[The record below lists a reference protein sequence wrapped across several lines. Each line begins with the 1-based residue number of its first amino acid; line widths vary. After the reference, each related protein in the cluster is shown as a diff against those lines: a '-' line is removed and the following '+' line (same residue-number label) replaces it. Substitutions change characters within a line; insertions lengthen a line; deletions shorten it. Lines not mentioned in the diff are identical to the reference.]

1 MQAEELMV
9 LVDQARRGNSQ
20 AFIDIMASAQR
31 DLRVFIGTFACSA
44 ILAERV
50 FSETIS
56 DARRQLIDCPATPAI
71 FTWLRQ
77 LAAAQLATRLDEE
90 RRSAQSSG
98 DQLSEVLAAASEASL
113 QAQAVPSNSAGQ
125 SVGVRYTELAE
136 SSQQLIS
143 SRYTDGL
150 FGQALCAATGMD
162 QAALAGVLFAVRR
175 ALDWKASL
183 GVVAFS
189 PALPVLVE
197 GYLSGRLGEAERAAL
212 AEEVGRSEG
221 IAALFILQVRID
233 RLLHALFGPLT
244 RDLVQ
249 QVVARLGAGHESS
262 RLMMGPPPT
271 ALAPATPDSPGGG
284 RRMPGRSEVRRHS
297 GVRSQSPS
305 SAIHNKPHSSSIHN
319 PRQPARA
326 PAPAP
331 APAAVANMRRSGQQ
345 RIASAAALPL
355 PAAEDDAPPA
365 SRTPLYLALGAL
377 AVGLIAIVAIW
388 AGSSAHRATIAS
400 GPPGPSAPA
409 VGSAFAHIERA
420 IGEAV
425 LIQDGK
431 RRGASVGDQVAAG
444 AGAQTAAGAV
454 LSLQL
459 EQNQLHLTL
468 SGDSQIDQLTEGA
481 RPRVLLDHG
490 RLDIAAVE
498 RTTASQGIEVVGSL
512 ARVVLEPGKSVVT
525 AGPGRVRLEVTEGS
539 GELARADG
547 GAALRLHAGQSAS
560 LTAHSDPVLDG
571 STLFVRGIAF
581 GGGAVSIGG
590 NPFLAKGDA
599 LLAGLSLAP
608 GMSSAPPGAIS
619 GPHLDFDLKA
629 MLDSG
634 LTSAESRVH
643 FTQVLPNGTFDV
655 QLWIANEKG
664 VGATPTRISLQG
676 EDIPLA
682 TIEDGSATWR
692 ALGPYRTMV
701 AKRSLDVQVDGLG
714 QSRLCGVAF
723 FAVGHP
729 SGGVPPLVTL
739 ASPLSG
745 SEVVGEVAL
754 LARVVGASEVT
765 RVAFL
770 NGDQVIAQV
779 TSEPY
784 RAVWQ
789 DPPPGKAELRVQ
801 VTDGSGATVLSAP
814 TIFTVKDSL
823 APGLIRREIFNNIGG
838 GSVSDLTG
846 NAAYPDHPSTVTY
859 DAAFFFPENQVPNY
873 GTRMRGYL
881 HPPATGEYQFWIA
894 GDDNCELWLSSDQS
908 SAHKRLIAR
917 VATYTGFQDWTHEA
931 GQRSDPV
938 TLQGGQLYY
947 IEALHKQGQGGA
959 HLAVGWRL
967 PDGTLERPIPGRR
980 LSILASPAGAAPV
993 AEATTP
999 TPVLAATPAATPPA
1013 APAPAS
1019 APVPVPVATP
1029 VPVPIAVTPRFVYGI
1044 KLGGGNAVTIDGNK
1058 WVAQGQAETAGL
1070 VVKNGRAT
1078 SLAME
1083 PKPAVDA
1090 GMRAMLANGITA
1102 SGGPLELVLHLPNGT
1117 YQVYAWYMETTL
1129 ASARS
1134 FDLEINGELLP
1145 GLGGLAVGS
1154 WSRYGPCEVGVR
1166 NAVLDIVAK
1175 AKKGAPLLMGVA
1187 VFATFDPAALA
1198 RAFPAGAVRVLP
1210 CAISCAD
1217 YDLGGEGVGY
1227 HDTDDRNEGGK
1238 YRKDGVDIDDKPGGG
1253 YMVGWVHPGEWM
1265 NYTVLAAKT
1274 GNYTLALRAG
1284 SPHNGASVHIEI
1296 DGVNVTGKM
1305 DILNTGDYKKF
1316 AEVVKNGIAVTQGV
1330 HVVRLVADKPGAN
1343 RNDLCNYDNITFTA
1357 E

>member
-1 MQAEELMV
+1 MQEGCMQAEELTV
-9 LVDQARRGNSQ
+9 LVEQARRGNSQ

-31 DLRVFIGTFACSA
+31 DLKVFIGTFACSA
-44 ILAERV
+44 MVAERV

-77 LAAAQLATRLDEE
+77 LAQTQLGQCLDEE

-98 DQLSEVLAAASEASL
+98 DQLTEVLAAASEASL

-125 SVGVRYTELAE
+125 SVGVRYTALPE

-143 SRYTDGL
+143 SRYIDGL
-150 FGQALCAATGMD
+150 AGPALCDATGMD
-162 QAALAGVLFAVRR
+162 PTTLGGALFAVRR
-175 ALDWKASL
+175 ALDWKANV

-189 PALPVLVE
+189 PVLPVLVE
-197 GYLSGRLGEAERAAL
+197 AYLSGRLSEAERAAL

-262 RLMMGPPPT
+262 RLMMGPPQS
-271 ALAPATPDSPGGG
+271 ALAPKAPEGGTVG
-284 RRMPGRSEVRRHS
+284 RRTTGFSEVRRNS
-297 GVRSQSPS
+297 GARNQP
-305 SAIHNKPHSSSIHN
+305 PSSSIHN
-319 PRQPARA
+319 QARPPARPPSRPSA
-326 PAPAP
+326 SG
-331 APAAVANMRRSGQQ
+331 ANLRRSGQH
-345 RIASAAALPL
+345 RIASGAALPL
-355 PAAEDDAPPA
+355 PPEEDDAPPA
-365 SRTPLYLALGAL
+365 SRTPMYLALGAL
-377 AVGLIAIVAIW
+377 GVGLIAIVAVW
-388 AGSSAHRATIAS
+388 AGTSAHSAASAT
-400 GPPGPSAPA
+400 GPSGAASPETTA
-409 VGSAFAHIERA
+409 TAFAHVERA

-431 RRGASVGDQVAAG
+431 RRGANVGDLVSAG
-444 AGAQTAAGAV
+444 TGAQTTTGAV

-459 EQNQLHLTL
+459 EQSQLHLTL
-468 SGDSQIDQLTEGA
+468 SGDTQIDKLSEGA
-481 RPRVLLDHG
+481 RPRVQLDHG

-498 RTTASQGIEVVGSL
+498 RTTASQAIEVVGPLS
-512 ARVVLEPGKSVVT
+512 RVVLEPGKSVVT
-525 AGPGRVRLEVTEGS
+525 ASQGRVRLEVAEGT

-547 GAALRLHAGQSAS
+547 GAPLKLRTGQSAS
-560 LTAHSDPVLDG
+560 LTAHTDPVLDG
-571 STLFVRGIAF
+571 STLFMRGIAF

-590 NPFLAKGDA
+590 NPFLSKSDA
-599 LLAGLSLAP
+599 LQAGLSLAP
-608 GMSSAPPGAIS
+608 GSTSAPPGAIS
-619 GPHLDFDLKA
+619 GQGMDFDLKA

-634 LTSAESRVH
+634 LTSVDARVH

-655 QLWIANEKG
+655 QLWIANEQG
-664 VGATPTRISLQG
+664 IGSNPPRISLQG
-676 EDIPLA
+676 EDAPVAPLQ
-682 TIEDGSATWR
+682 DGRGTWR
-692 ALGPYRTMV
+692 TLGPFRTKV
-701 AKRSLDVQVDGLG
+701 AKRSLDIQVDGLG
-714 QSRLCGVAF
+714 RARLCGVAF
-723 FAVGHP
+723 FAVGKP
-729 SGGVPPLVTL
+729 SGGVPPLVAL
-739 ASPLSG
+739 ASPQSD
-745 SEVVGEVAL
+745 SEVAGEVAL
-754 LARVVGASEVT
+754 LARVSGASDVA

-770 NGDQVIAQV
+770 NGDQIIAQV

-784 RAVWQ
+784 RAIWQ
-789 DPPPGKAELRVQ
+789 DPPPGKVVLRVQ

-814 TIFTVKDSL
+814 STFTVRDL
-823 APGLIRREIFNNIGG
+823 QAPGLIRREIYNNIGG

-846 NAAYPDHPSTVTY
+846 NPAFPDHPSTVTY
-859 DAAFFFPENQVPNY
+859 DPSFSFPENQVPNY

-881 HPPATGEYQFWIA
+881 HAPVTGEYQFWVS
-894 GDDNCELWLSSDQS
+894 GDDNCELWLSSDQGEV
-908 SAHKRLIAR
+908 HKRLIAR
-917 VATYTGFQDWTHEA
+917 VITYTGVQEWTHEPS
-931 GQRSDPV
+931 QQSEPI
-938 TLQGGQLYY
+938 TLQSGHVYY
-947 IEALHKQGQGGA
+947 IEALHKQGFGGA

-967 PDGTLERPIPGRR
+967 PDGTLERPIPGGR
-980 LSILASPAGAAPV
+980 LSIVAGPDGAAAAAV
-993 AEATTP
+993 AD
-999 TPVLAATPAATPPA
+999 TPAPSPKLAPLGV
-1013 APAPAS
+1013 PAPAVV
-1019 APVPVPVATP
+1019 PVPVPVA
-1029 VPVPIAVTPRFVYGI
+1029 APRFVYGI
-1044 KLGGGNAVTIDGNK
+1044 KLGGGNGVTIDGNK
-1058 WVAQGQAETAGL
+1058 WVTQGAAESSGL

-1102 SGGPLELVLHLPNGT
+1102 SGGPLALALHLPNGT

-1134 FDLEINGELLP
+1134 FDLEMNGEVLT

-1166 NAVLDIVAK
+1166 SGVLDIVAK

-1253 YMVGWVHPGEWM
+1253 FTVGWVHPGEWL

-1274 GNYTLALRAG
+1274 GSYTIALRAG
-1284 SPHNGASVHIEI
+1284 SPNAGASVHIEI
-1296 DGVNVTGKM
+1296 DGVNVSGKL
-1305 DILNTGDYKKF
+1305 DILNTGDWKKF
-1316 AEVVKNGIAVTQGV
+1316 AEVVKNGVMVTQGV
-1330 HVVRLVADKPGAN
+1330 HVVRLVADKAATN